1 MKEEIKK
8 VAEELLS
15 LLGVEATVSVDKAD
29 ESYSVG
35 IDPKGEAGLLIGKQG
50 ETLHAIEMFLAMAMK
65 SAKDEWIRIV
75 VNIGDYREKQEDYL
89 NGLAEQ
95 SALKAIE
102 TGEPQYLYNLTPT
115 QRRAIHMHLSENSEV
130 ETLSEGEGRE
140 RFLVVKPKK

>member
-8 VAEELLS
+8 ISEELLS
-15 LLGVEATVSVDKAD
+15 LLGVEAEISVE
-29 ESYSVG
+29 ESGEAFSVN
-35 IDPKGEAGLLIGKQG
+35 IEPKDEAGLLIGKQG
-50 ETLHAIEMFLAMAMK
+50 ETLHAIEMFLAMAIK
-65 SAKDEWIRIV
+65 SSKDEWVRIA

-115 QRRAIHMHLSENSEV
+115 QRRTIHMHLSENSKV

>member
-8 VAEELLS
+8 VADELLA
-15 LLGVEATVSVDKAD
+15 LLGVDAKVLVEEKD
-29 ESYSVG
+29 EIYNVN
-35 IDPKGEAGLLIGKQG
+35 IEPKGEAGLLIGKQG
-50 ETLHAIEMFLAMAMK
+50 ETLHAIEMFLAMAIK
-65 SAKDEWIRIV
+65 SDKGEWVRIV

-102 TGEPQYLYNLTPT
+102 TGEPQYLYNLTPS
-115 QRRAIHMHLSENSEV
+115 QRRTIHMHLTENKKV